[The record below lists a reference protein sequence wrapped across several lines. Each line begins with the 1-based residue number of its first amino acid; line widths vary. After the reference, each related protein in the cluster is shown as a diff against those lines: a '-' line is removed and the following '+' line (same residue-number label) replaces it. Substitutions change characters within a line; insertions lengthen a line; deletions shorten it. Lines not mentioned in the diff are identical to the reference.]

1 MYFIYFQVL
10 VDGPETG
17 VPRQKLRLSQ
27 IHLTKFK
34 LNFPFT
40 GPTRLV
46 RQAWKKNDMDK
57 QWAESRWAERL
68 ANKKRVSDPIHYYA
82 K

>member
-1 MYFIYFQVL
+1 MFAFQVL

-27 IHLTKFK
+27 LHLTKFK
-34 LNFPFT
+34 INFPFT

-46 RQAWKKNDMDK
+46 RAAWKKADMDK
-57 QWAESRWAERL
+57 KWAESVWAQRA
-68 ANKKRVSDPIHYYA
+68 ANKQRVS
-82 K
+82 